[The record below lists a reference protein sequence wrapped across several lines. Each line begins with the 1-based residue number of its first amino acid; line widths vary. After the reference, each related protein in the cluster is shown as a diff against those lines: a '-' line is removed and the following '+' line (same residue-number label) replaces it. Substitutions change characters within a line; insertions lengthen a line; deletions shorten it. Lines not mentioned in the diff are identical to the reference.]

1 MEPMA
6 RLHII
11 DDDEM
16 TCMALEHLAMQMG
29 HSGGASMSLSE
40 GFLNVAEASPDLLFL
55 DVNLPDGNGL
65 EAMDELCRLAG
76 DPVVIVVT
84 AVGDAE
90 SAEIAIRSG
99 AWDYVQKPLSL
110 PKLKQSVERALRF
123 RQRRLSPHGA
133 DTKRDG
139 IIGNSKAFQDC
150 LKLMSS
156 AAASDISTLIT
167 GKTGTGKELF
177 ARAIHENSA
186 RATGTFVI
194 VDCATLPENL
204 AESTLFGH
212 RRGAFTGAENT
223 RQGLVAQA
231 DGGSLFLD
239 EIGEMPLD
247 AQRVLLRVLQ
257 EKSFRPV
264 GGDNVISSDF
274 RLIAA
279 TNRELDREVREGRFR
294 EDLLYRLKGF
304 TIDLPPLSRRVDD
317 IRPLAKHFAQR
328 HSRHGLTTALT
339 EEFMQALEIYDWPGN
354 VRELS
359 LTIERALAAAQG
371 EPALLPEHLPTE
383 LRARA
388 TGASLGGA
396 AAPFPARDAAQLP
409 TFKDF
414 KARQALQ
421 AEKTYLEQLVREAD
435 GDPMKAR
442 SISGLSKSRMY
453 DLLKKHGLALS

>member
-1 MEPMA
+1 MA

-16 TCMALEHLAMQMG
+16 TCMTLEHLAMQMG
-29 HSGGASMSLSE
+29 HAGGSSTSLTQGLLS
-40 GFLNVAEASPDLLFL
+40 VAQTSPDLLFL

-65 EAMDELCRLAG
+65 EAMNELRERAG
-76 DPVVIVVT
+76 DPVIIIVT
-84 AVGDAE
+84 AMGDAE
-90 SAEIAIRSG
+90 SAEVAIRSG
-99 AWDYVQKPLSL
+99 AWDYLQKPLSL
-110 PKLKQSVERALRF
+110 PKLKHSVERALRF
-123 RQRRLSPHGA
+123 RQRHLSPQTRG
-133 DTKRDG
+133 TKRDG
-139 IIGNSKAFQDC
+139 IIGTSPKFQEC

-156 AAASDISTLIT
+156 AATSDISTLIT

-186 RATGTFVI
+186 RCKGSFVI
-194 VDCATLPENL
+194 VDCASLPENL

-239 EIGEMPLD
+239 EIGEMPLA

-264 GGDNVISSDF
+264 GGDNVITSDF

-279 TNRELDREVREGRFR
+279 TNRDLDREVREGRFR

-304 TIDLPPLSRRVDD
+304 SIDLPVLARRQED
-317 IRPLAKHFAQR
+317 IRPLARHFVQH
-328 HSRHGLTTALT
+328 HSRHGLTNTIS
-339 EEFMQALEIYDWPGN
+339 EEFMQALENYDWPGN
-354 VRELS
+354 VRELA
-359 LTIERALAAAQG
+359 LTIERALAAAQNDS
-371 EPALLPEHLPTE
+371 ALLPEHLPTE

-388 TGASLGGA
+388 VGA
-396 AAPFPARDAAQLP
+396 ALARPRHLHGESSATGLPA
-409 TFKDF
+409 FKDF
-414 KARQALQ
+414 KARQALL
-421 AEKTYLEQLVREAD
+421 AEKTYLEQLVAEAA
-435 GDPMKAR
+435 GDPQKAR
-442 SISGLSKSRMY
+442 DISGLSKSRMY
-453 DLLKKHGLALS
+453 DLLKKHDLSLT